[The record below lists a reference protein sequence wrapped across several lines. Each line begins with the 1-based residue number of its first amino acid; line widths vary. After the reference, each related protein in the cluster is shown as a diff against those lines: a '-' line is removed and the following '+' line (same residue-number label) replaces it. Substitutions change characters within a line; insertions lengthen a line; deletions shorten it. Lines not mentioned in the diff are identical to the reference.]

1 MDAFKDFLKQQLNTG
16 ITVDELVNKLDE
28 AINDIEEE
36 NAKEEV
42 NPYTLGSAGIM
53 DQLTAAANNRA
64 TLADGVDIILT
75 IIVQNYP
82 ELAEDITPDVAKTIV
97 EAFNELFA
105 QLSKLNKILKDDS
118 ISDSEKLGNIIGQ
131 LAALGQKSSDDMPKP
146 EVKASLGSKGS
157 FTGTINN
164 LDSDAIMKFISS
176 L

>member
-1 MDAFKDFLKQQLNTG
+1 MDAFKDFLKQQFDSGLTLDEV
-16 ITVDELVNKLDE
+16 VDKLDDALDE
-28 AINDIEEE
+28 IE
-36 NAKEEV
+36 KEKTKAEI

-82 ELAEDITPDVAKTIV
+82 ELAEDITPDTAKTIV
-97 EAFNELFA
+97 EAFNEMFA
-105 QLSKLNKILKDDS
+105 QLSKLNKVLKDDS

-131 LAALGQKSSDDMPKP
+131 LAALGQKGSDD
-146 EVKASLGSKGS
+146 KAKAVAKIPLDKKGS
-157 FTGTINN
+157 LTGTINN